1 MTSSTSFPLG
11 IVIVET
17 DGKLKALTVK
27 DFKEEEIYKKCGLKK
42 AHGFTKQTSWTVPYE
57 NENYVISMFGKTEG
71 KCKTENKYD
80 FPPPIDTTLFFG
92 RCALVLQNA
101 TNNKY
106 YSMSVAIWEKVYE
119 HLFGGFEDITSNG
132 VQGDS
137 EEDGDSQEEEDE
149 LVRQGVEVTR
159 TGGYVK
165 DGFVVDSDEEDS
177 GLENIGSEL
186 SEESYDYN

>member
-1 MTSSTSFPLG
+1 
-11 IVIVET
+11 
-17 DGKLKALTVK
+17 
-27 DFKEEEIYKKCGLKK
+27 
-42 AHGFTKQTSWTVPYE
+42 
-57 NENYVISMFGKTEG
+57 
-71 KCKTENKYD
+71 
-80 FPPPIDTTLFFG
+80 
-92 RCALVLQNA
+92 
-101 TNNKY
+101 
-106 YSMSVAIWEKVYE
+106 MSVAIWEKVYE